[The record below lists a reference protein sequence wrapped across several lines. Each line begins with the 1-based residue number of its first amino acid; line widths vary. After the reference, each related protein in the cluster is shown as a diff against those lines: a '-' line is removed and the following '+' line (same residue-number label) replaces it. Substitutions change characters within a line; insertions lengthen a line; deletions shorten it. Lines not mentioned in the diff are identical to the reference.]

1 MNFWDK
7 VNFCNSSLV
16 YCSSTGDI
24 HTRGFVES
32 IQNWLFF
39 IIKIFSGNWKKH
51 FLIPIFFLVPYQ
63 PPTNQ
68 VEVTSTE
75 IETSNELNLPCHI
88 SLPMV
93 QFNNRKYNKNLIS
106 FTGVL
111 VLFGI
116 IVALFIPTIVSAQ
129 YGSISAEFIV
139 MYFYILS
146 CCLPVGLPTM
156 YFMFE
161 PKHFICVLKH
171 FYCLWFSDWKLNKKK
186 YLKLLIIYF

>member
-1 MNFWDK
+1 MDK
-7 VNFCNSSLV
+7 TS
-16 YCSSTGDI
+16 
-24 HTRGFVES
+24 
-32 IQNWLFF
+32 
-39 IIKIFSGNWKKH
+39 
-51 FLIPIFFLVPYQ
+51 LIPIFFLVPYQ

-88 SLPMV
+88 PLSMIQL
-93 QFNNRKYNKNLIS
+93 NNKKNNKNLIS

-116 IVALFIPTIVSAQ
+116 TVAAVIPTSISAQ
-129 YGSISAEFIV
+129 YGLISAEFIV

-171 FYCLWFSDWKLNKKK
+171 F
-186 YLKLLIIYF
+186 